1 MTSSDSALKTYLI
14 SKIEE
19 LEHKIQ
25 EKNQNVKRLQ
35 AQRNE
40 LNSSGLIFLYALM
53 QISSSIKRRNSCT
66 PRIWFLCWGGC

>member
-40 LNSSGLIFLYALM
+40 LNSSGLICLHLL
-53 QISSSIKRRNSCT
+53 I
-66 PRIWFLCWGGC
+66 

>member
-1 MTSSDSALKTYLI
+1 MSNNETALKTYLI

-25 EKNQNVKRLQ
+25 EKSQNVKRLQ

-40 LNSSGLIFLYALM
+40 LNNNGLI
-53 QISSSIKRRNSCT
+53 
-66 PRIWFLCWGGC
+66 

>member
-1 MTSSDSALKTYLI
+1 MNSNDSALKTYLI

-25 EKNQNVKRLQ
+25 EKAQNVKRLQ

-40 LNSSGLIFLYALM
+40 LNNAGFFLSD
-53 QISSSIKRRNSCT
+53 I
-66 PRIWFLCWGGC
+66 